1 MKFIYPAV
9 FRKTENGTYHGF
21 FPDLECCYADG
32 DTLDDAIDNAN
43 EAAYNWISLELS
55 EDDCNLPSVSDKE
68 DMELQ
73 EGRIVRLGDF
83 GSFRISVSSDG
94 VTDKKDFNS
103 SMLRPPR
110 IIFTPGGEL
119 KDTKKTLEYSRIS
132 QDGATAEAGGSDSDS
147 PSEI

>member
-68 DMELQ
+68 D
-73 EGRIVRLGDF
+73 IVRN
-83 GSFRISVSSDG
+83 ISVISG
-94 VTDKKDFNS
+94 FTKAGTNN
-103 SMLRPPR
+103 RPSLFVYIPH
-110 IIFTPGGEL
+110 I
-119 KDTKKTLEYSRIS
+119 
-132 QDGATAEAGGSDSDS
+132 
-147 PSEI
+147 

>member
-103 SMLRPPR
+103 SMLRPLR

-132 QDGATAEAGGSDSDS
+132 QDGTTAEAGGSDSDS
-147 PSEI
+147 LSEI

>member
-21 FPDLECCYADG
+21 FPDLECCYAHG

-73 EGRIVRLGDF
+73 GGDIVRNISVNIPVLRRLGRIIAPARTFLRKNKITYHF
-83 GSFRISVSSDG
+83 SF
-94 VTDKKDFNS
+94 
-103 SMLRPPR
+103 L
-110 IIFTPGGEL
+110 IFVLSFDL
-119 KDTKKTLEYSRIS
+119 K
-132 QDGATAEAGGSDSDS
+132 
-147 PSEI
+147 

>member
-73 EGRIVRLGDF
+73 EGDIVRN
-83 GSFRISVSSDG
+83 ISVNIR
-94 VTDKKDFNS
+94 F
-103 SMLRPPR
+103 
-110 IIFTPGGEL
+110 
-119 KDTKKTLEYSRIS
+119 Y
-132 QDGATAEAGGSDSDS
+132 EAGTNNR
-147 PSEI
+147 PSLFVYIPHI

>member
-132 QDGATAEAGGSDSDS
+132 QDGTTAEAGGSDSDS

>member
-9 FRKTENGTYHGF
+9 FRRSESGGYNAF

-32 DTLDDAIDNAN
+32 DTLDDSIDNAN

-73 EGRIVRLGDF
+73 EGDIVRN
-83 GSFRISVSSDG
+83 ISVNIRFYEGWD
-94 VTDKKDFNS
+94 
-103 SMLRPPR
+103 
-110 IIFTPGGEL
+110 E
-119 KDTKKTLEYSRIS
+119 
-132 QDGATAEAGGSDSDS
+132 
-147 PSEI
+147 